1 MKPRRKSD
9 KKSLSRDDLPQ
20 FYLLVLLYF
29 VQGVPVGLGFGTIP
43 FLLKSMSKS
52 MSFTSLGLFSIA
64 TYPYSLKI
72 LWSPIVDSCYS
83 SRIGRRRT
91 WIIPVQFIS
100 GALLYSLGWCISHGM
115 LMPNTDS
122 DAGMQV
128 SIMSLVWWFGLLVF
142 LCATQDIAVDGWAL
156 TILSKQSLSY
166 ASTAQTVGLTLGYFL
181 SFTVFLSLNSSEF
194 INKYFRG
201 PGGEKPYGWI
211 TLGGYM
217 KFAGVLYIVLTLY
230 IVVFTREEPLRL
242 HGHMPPQA
250 YSGESFEMVERFG
263 QSGRGDNNN
272 NDDDD
277 DHDHDKL
284 RTPATPSRMLT
295 TTVSLT
301 TPRSGSVPSN
311 IMLKDDEEKTKSIRY
326 IYGCFWQ
333 VLRLRPVQTLV
344 LVHLVSKFAFQCNE
358 AGTNLKL
365 LEKGFKREDLA
376 ISVLIDV
383 PFEIIFG
390 YYVAKWST
398 HGRGDTE
405 NPLTPKDNSD
415 SDLENG
421 ISSPRSAST
430 HGAILRDKQLKNSP
444 LWRRLHH
451 ALVGDAGVLSPWLY
465 GYLGRLVAA
474 MLGNYVV
481 SRFPEDGQVT
491 RGYFLLIIFQY
502 LLGSFMG
509 TVQFVGISAFHTN
522 IADPVLGG
530 TYMTLLNTVSNF
542 GGTWPRL
549 LIMTLISNLT
559 IYRCILPGN
568 VDNGN
573 SNVQEVAYVRGDM
586 SLCTKV
592 LGATETSI
600 YRDGYYITNTL
611 SVIIGILLYFF
622 FLKRKAAELQ
632 RLPVTAWRCSL

>member
-1 MKPRRKSD
+1 
-9 KKSLSRDDLPQ
+9 
-20 FYLLVLLYF
+20 
-29 VQGVPVGLGFGTIP
+29 
-43 FLLKSMSKS
+43 
-52 MSFTSLGLFSIA
+52 
-64 TYPYSLKI
+64 
-72 LWSPIVDSCYS
+72 
-83 SRIGRRRT
+83 
-91 WIIPVQFIS
+91 
-100 GALLYSLGWCISHGM
+100 M
-115 LMPNTDS
+115 LMPNTDN

-201 PGGEKPYGWI
+201 PERAKPYGWI

-230 IVVFTREEPLRL
+230 IVFFTKEEPLRL

-250 YSGESFEMVERFG
+250 YSGESFEMVERIA
-263 QSGRGDNNN
+263 QDDNDN
-272 NDDDD
+272 
-277 DHDHDKL
+277 L
-284 RTPATPSRMLT
+284 RIPATPSKMVVT
-295 TTVSLT
+295 AASLT
-301 TPRSGSVPSN
+301 TPRSGSVAGN
-311 IMLKDDEEKTKSIRY
+311 IMLKDDEEKTKSIKY

-333 VLRLRPVQTLV
+333 VLRLKPVQTLV

-398 HGRGDTE
+398 HGKSDTE
-405 NPLTPKDNSD
+405 TPLTPDGNSS
-415 SDLENG
+415 SDLESG
-421 ISSPRSAST
+421 VTTSPRSAST

-444 LWRRLHH
+444 LWRKLHH

-465 GYLGRLVAA
+465 GYLGRLFAA

-549 LIMTLISNLT
+549 LVMTLISNLT
-559 IYRCILPGN
+559 VYRCILPGSVSN
-568 VDNGN
+568 RNG
-573 SNVQEVAYVRGDM
+573 NVQEVAYVRGDM
-586 SLCTKV
+586 SFCTKV

-611 SVIIGILLYFF
+611 SVIVGILLYFF